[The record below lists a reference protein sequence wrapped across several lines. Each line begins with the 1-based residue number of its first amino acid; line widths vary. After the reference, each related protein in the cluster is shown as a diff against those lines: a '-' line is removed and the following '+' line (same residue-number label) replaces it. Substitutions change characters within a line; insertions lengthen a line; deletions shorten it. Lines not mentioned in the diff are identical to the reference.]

1 MAILSSAKYFSTAK
15 DLSATSGGASGD
27 VIYTCPNNFISL
39 VKFLHV
45 SSGASSAKKYSLQWY
60 EAATTTYHF
69 IIDEH
74 SVAANGIEEVIEG
87 GAFLALSE
95 GDKIIG
101 FEESSSD
108 FHVIVSGEEYYQPT
122 A

>member
-1 MAILSSAKYFSTAK
+1 MATVTTAKYFTKSK

-27 VIYTCPNNFISL
+27 VIYTCPANFISL
-39 VKFLHV
+39 IKFLHV
-45 SSGASSAKKYSLQWY
+45 SSGSSATKKYSLQWY

-74 SVAANGIEEVIEG
+74 SVAGNGIEEVVEG
-87 GAFLALSE
+87 GAYLALAA
-95 GDKIIG
+95 GDKIVG

-108 FHVIVSGEEYYQPT
+108 FHVIISGEEHFQPT
-122 A
+122 

>member
-1 MAILSSAKYFSTAK
+1 MATVDTAKYFTKAK
-15 DLSATSGGASGD
+15 DLSANAGGASGD
-27 VIYTCPNNFISL
+27 VIYTCPANFISL
-39 VKFLHV
+39 IKFLHV
-45 SSGASSAKKYSLQWY
+45 SSGASGAKKYSLQWY

-74 SVAANGIEEVIEG
+74 SVGANGIEEVIEG
-87 GAFLALSE
+87 GAYLALAA

-108 FHVIVSGEEYYQPT
+108 FHITLSGAEYYQPT
-122 A
+122 

>member
-1 MAILSSAKYFSTAK
+1 MAILSSAKYFSKAK
-15 DLSATSGGASGD
+15 NLSATSGGASGD

-45 SSGASSAKKYSLQWY
+45 SNGATSAKKYSIQWY
-60 EAATTTYHF
+60 ELATTTYHSVV
-69 IIDEH
+69 DEV
-74 SVAANGIEEVIEG
+74 SLAASTNENVIQG
-87 GAFLALSE
+87 GAYLALAA

-108 FHVIVSGEEYYQPT
+108 FQVTLSGAEYYQPT
-122 A
+122 